1 MQLAFHFS
9 EHDFSSRYDFSKKGG
24 NSEWLNIKRKNCERR
39 ENQSISPNALKYR
52 KDPLSWDVNVPL
64 ILAVRG
70 QDRMRTAYDTI

>member
-1 MQLAFHFS
+1 MISVQDMTFL
-9 EHDFSSRYDFSKKGG
+9 RRGG